1 MGYSIIKADI
11 AEDEHRIKRFWL
23 DNFEGWPEGK
33 YDVFY
38 RDNPFGQALCW
49 LIQDDDTGTAI
60 GASAAF
66 PKKMRLNSQDITAG
80 IAGDLAVLKEHRK
93 LGAATDI
100 QKVLVDKYR
109 ELGLD
114 FLYATPNIISEK
126 VALKSGYKLVGRT
139 VRLIKILKS
148 YYLLKRYLKIGILA
162 RIAAFFVDLFF
173 TLKSPESQYINTGKY
188 RFEIVKKYDKRF
200 DELWQRAFGQYKLV
214 GERSSVAL
222 NWRFGDCPYKDYY
235 AFALIDKQTNTI
247 EGYIVY
253 QIVKKNVQVVD
264 CFANDLE
271 HTLDPLLSEFIHY
284 FRKQA
289 VNTITFYYFGNS
301 RVVDKVKA
309 YDFITRPDNRSIVV
323 EISKDLPY
331 HSLVMEKENWH
342 YLDGDNDGDE

>member
-1 MGYSIIKADI
+1 MSYSIVKADI
-11 AEDEHRIKRFWL
+11 AKDEKRIKRFWL
-23 DNFEGWPEGK
+23 DNFEGWPESK

-49 LIQDDDTGTAI
+49 LVQDDQTGMAI

-66 PKKMRLNSQDITAG
+66 PKKMRIGSQEVTAG
-80 IAGDLAVLKEHRK
+80 IAGDLAVLKEYRK

-100 QKVLVDKYR
+100 QKVLVEQYQ

-139 VRLIKILKS
+139 VRLIKIMKS
-148 YYLLKRYLKIGILA
+148 YYLLKRYLKIGFLTS
-162 RIAAFFVDLFF
+162 IAAYLVDLFYK
-173 TLKSPESQYINTGKY
+173 LKSPENKFINNKKY
-188 RFEIVKKYDKRF
+188 MFEIVKKYDGRF
-200 DELWQRAFGQYKLV
+200 DVLWSRAAGQYKLI

-222 NWRFGDCPYKDYY
+222 NWRFGDCPYKNYN
-235 AFALIDKQTNTI
+235 AFTLIDKETGNI

-253 QIVKKNVQVVD
+253 QVVENNVQVVD
-264 CFANDLE
+264 CFMYDIETNF
-271 HTLDPLLSEFIHY
+271 DPLVSEFIHY
-284 FRKQA
+284 FRARA
-289 VNTITFYYFGNS
+289 VDKITFYFFGNS
-301 RVVDKVKA
+301 RIVEKVRA

-323 EISKDLPY
+323 EISENNPY
-331 HSLVMEKENWH
+331 YSQVMNKENWH